1 MAFEFITYEK
11 KGHLVC
17 ITINRPDAMNSLH
30 PPAHLELTQAF
41 DDFSQDDDAWVA
53 IYTGAGDKAFS
64 AGNDLKWTVEHGFE
78 AVKEALLS
86 ENAIKGG
93 FGGIT
98 TRYDCFKPIIA
109 AVNGLALGGG
119 FEIVLACD
127 IVIAAEHAKFGLPEP
142 KVGLMAG
149 AGGVHRLPRQMPLKL
164 AMGLM
169 LTGRMMSAQEA
180 QSYGLVNEVVTSASL
195 METAQRWAAEIIECA
210 PLSVMASK
218 QCALQGLDKP
228 TLADAITPDYPIFK
242 QVMTSEDL
250 VEGTKAFA
258 QKRKPVWKGK

>member
-1 MAFEFITYEK
+1 MAFEYITYEK
-11 KGHLVC
+11 AGHLVC
-17 ITINRPDAMNSLH
+17 ITINRPDSMNSLH

-109 AVNGLALGGG
+109 AVNGVALGGG

-127 IVIAAEHAKFGLPEP
+127 IVIAARKLQFEK
-142 KVGLMAG
+142 KVKSVWIIDVDAHKGDGTA
-149 AGGVHRLPRQMPLKL
+149 AL
-164 AMGLM
+164 A
-169 LTGRMMSAQEA
+169 
-180 QSYGLVNEVVTSASL
+180 
-195 METAQRWAAEIIECA
+195 
-210 PLSVMASK
+210 
-218 QCALQGLDKP
+218 QGHVQ
-228 TLADAITPDYPIFK
+228 YCHC
-242 QVMTSEDL
+242 E
-250 VEGTKAFA
+250 E
-258 QKRKPVWKGK
+258 